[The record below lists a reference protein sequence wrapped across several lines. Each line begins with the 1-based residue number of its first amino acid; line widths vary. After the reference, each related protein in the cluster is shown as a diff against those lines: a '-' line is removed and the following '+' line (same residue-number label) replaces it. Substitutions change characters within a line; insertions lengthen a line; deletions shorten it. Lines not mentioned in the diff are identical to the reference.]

1 MICDWEFSPSQLPAQ
16 QQPVVLS
23 QAATLR
29 LSAARLPPWAAAG
42 GRRLLGTNGGSLWL
56 WCYLAQPGALGE
68 HLERQ
73 AEFPSSDKTR
83 PDSPVPTLHPSG
95 PDWSR

>member
-29 LSAARLPPWAAAG
+29 LSAARLPPWAASGEAK
-42 GRRLLGTNGGSLWL
+42 GGS
-56 WCYLAQPGALGE
+56 
-68 HLERQ
+68 
-73 AEFPSSDKTR
+73 
-83 PDSPVPTLHPSG
+83 SP
-95 PDWSR
+95 